1 MMYVVYLR
9 MDMRAIAGCMIL
21 LMLAPMIS
29 GCFAGNTVE
38 EIKESS
44 PFDNLCPD
52 GISNNTWY
60 HYPGAVNALSAPHI
74 INGTSILQGENV
86 PLCTK
91 GTYYGIGFSTFE
103 PTIGITSA
111 DNLYMTSWGNGPGGS
126 TAIIRCTDMIEMV
139 DVSSYSCE
147 NTYQGAVANSNDPYV
162 YVDRWTD
169 RIMKFDM
176 HALAGMTVEWS
187 DDEGETWGP
196 FGLASFATGY
206 SVQDHQ
212 TIASSPYNAAFHETT
227 WVFCVNGNWQSPL
240 CSTSND
246 GGLTWGPEVPGAP
259 VNCNSG
265 GLTGHMVGAN
275 DGNFYRG
282 NPSCDGEG
290 YSIYRSANG
299 GLTWTEHELPTDVT
313 GMADT
318 WNFEEAQVYPDEEN
332 NLHAMWMGADDLPYY
347 SYSFNQGDSWSAPLM
362 VAPPGLNGTGFPA
375 VAAGDSGKV
384 AFAYLGDTG
393 GDTWNGYIS
402 IMTDSFSETPLIT
415 TVQVNEFGDPLSLEA
430 DCGYNRCGGFG
441 DFIDILVDNHGRAW
455 FGLSHNIGNNLQDEG
470 IYGTTMVGPSLRGAI
485 APLNILPEG
494 GPKTLA

>member
-1 MMYVVYLR
+1 MYVVYLR

-52 GISNNTWY
+52 GIANNTWY

-86 PLCTK
+86 PMCTK

-139 DVSSYSCE
+139 DISSYSCE

-290 YSIYRSANG
+290 YSIYRSTNG

-470 IYGTTMVGPSLRGAI
+470 IYGTTMVGPSLRGSI

>member
-1 MMYVVYLR
+1 MYVVYLR

-52 GISNNTWY
+52 GIANNTWY

-86 PLCTK
+86 PMCTK

-290 YSIYRSANG
+290 YSIYRSTNG

-415 TVQVNEFGDPLSLEA
+415 TVQVNEFCDPLSLEA

-470 IYGTTMVGPSLRGAI
+470 IYGTTMVGPSLRGPI

>member
-1 MMYVVYLR
+1 MYVVYLR
-9 MDMRAIAGCMIL
+9 IDMRVIAGCMIL

-52 GISNNTWY
+52 GMANNTWY

-86 PLCTK
+86 PICTK

-169 RIMKFDM
+169 RIMKLDM

-290 YSIYRSANG
+290 YSIYRSTNG

-470 IYGTTMVGPSLRGAI
+470 IYGTTMVGPSLRGSI

>member
-1 MMYVVYLR
+1 MYVVYLR

-52 GISNNTWY
+52 GIANNTWY

-86 PLCTK
+86 PMCTK

-290 YSIYRSANG
+290 YSIYRSTNG

-415 TVQVNEFGDPLSLEA
+415 TVQVNDFGDPLSLEA

-470 IYGTTMVGPSLRGAI
+470 IYGTTMVGPSLRGSI

>member
-1 MMYVVYLR
+1 MYVVYLR

-52 GISNNTWY
+52 GIANNTWY

-86 PLCTK
+86 PMCTK

-290 YSIYRSANG
+290 YSIYRSTNG

-375 VAAGDSGKV
+375 IAAGDSGKV

-470 IYGTTMVGPSLRGAI
+470 IYGTTMVGPSLRGSI

>member
-1 MMYVVYLR
+1 MYVVYLR
-9 MDMRAIAGCMIL
+9 IDMRVIAGCMIL

-52 GISNNTWY
+52 GMANNTWY

-86 PLCTK
+86 PICTK

-290 YSIYRSANG
+290 YSIYRSTNG

-470 IYGTTMVGPSLRGAI
+470 IYGTTMVGPSLRGSI

>member
-1 MMYVVYLR
+1 MYVVYLR

-52 GISNNTWY
+52 GIANNTWY

-86 PLCTK
+86 PMCTK
-91 GTYYGIGFSTFE
+91 GTYDGIGFSTFE

-212 TIASSPYNAAFHETT
+212 TIASSPYNAALHETT

-290 YSIYRSANG
+290 YSIYRSTNG

-470 IYGTTMVGPSLRGAI
+470 IYGTTMVGPSLRGTI

>member
-1 MMYVVYLR
+1 
-9 MDMRAIAGCMIL
+9 MRVIAGCMIL

-52 GISNNTWY
+52 GMANNTWY

-86 PLCTK
+86 PMCTK

-169 RIMKFDM
+169 RIVKFDM

-290 YSIYRSANG
+290 YSIYRSTNG

-470 IYGTTMVGPSLRGAI
+470 IYGTTMVGPSLRGSI

>member
-1 MMYVVYLR
+1 MYVVYLR

-52 GISNNTWY
+52 GIANNTWY

-86 PLCTK
+86 PMCTK

-290 YSIYRSANG
+290 YSIYRSTNG

-362 VAPPGLNGTGFPA
+362 VAPPGVNGTGFPA

-470 IYGTTMVGPSLRGAI
+470 IYGTTMVGPSLRGSI

>member
-1 MMYVVYLR
+1 MYVVYLR

-52 GISNNTWY
+52 GIANNTWY
-60 HYPGAVNALSAPHI
+60 HYPGAVNALSSPHI

-86 PLCTK
+86 PMCTK

-139 DVSSYSCE
+139 DISSYSCE

-290 YSIYRSANG
+290 YSIYRSTNG

-470 IYGTTMVGPSLRGAI
+470 IYGTTMVGPSLRGSI

>member
-1 MMYVVYLR
+1 
-9 MDMRAIAGCMIL
+9 MRAIAGCMII

-52 GISNNTWY
+52 GIANNTWY

-86 PLCTK
+86 PMCTK

-290 YSIYRSANG
+290 YSIYRSTNG

-470 IYGTTMVGPSLRGAI
+470 IYGTTMVGPSLRGSI

>member
-1 MMYVVYLR
+1 
-9 MDMRAIAGCMIL
+9 MIL
-21 LMLAPMIS
+21 LMFAPMIS
-29 GCFAGNTVE
+29 GCFSGNTVE

-52 GISNNTWY
+52 GIANNTWY
-60 HYPGAVNALSAPHI
+60 HYPGAVNALSAPHM

-86 PLCTK
+86 PMCTK

-196 FGLASFATGY
+196 FGLSSFATGY

-290 YSIYRSANG
+290 YSIYRSTNG

-332 NLHAMWMGADDLPYY
+332 NLHAMWMGTDDLPYY
-347 SYSFNQGDSWSAPLM
+347 SYSFNQGDSWSSPLM
-362 VAPPGLNGTGFPA
+362 IAPPGLNGTGFPA

-455 FGLSHNIGNNLQDEG
+455 FGLSHNIGNNLQNEG
-470 IYGTTMVGPSLRGAI
+470 IYGTTMVGPSLRGTI

>member
-1 MMYVVYLR
+1 MYVVYLR

-21 LMLAPMIS
+21 LMFAPMIS
-29 GCFAGNTVE
+29 GCFSGNTVE

-52 GISNNTWY
+52 GIANNTWY
-60 HYPGAVNALSAPHI
+60 HYPGAVNALSAPHM

-86 PLCTK
+86 PMCTK

-290 YSIYRSANG
+290 YSIYRSTNG

-362 VAPPGLNGTGFPA
+362 IAPPGLNGTGFPA

-455 FGLSHNIGNNLQDEG
+455 FGLSHNIGNNLQNEG
-470 IYGTTMVGPSLRGAI
+470 IYGTTMVGPSLRGTI

>member
-1 MMYVVYLR
+1 
-9 MDMRAIAGCMIL
+9 MIL

-38 EIKESS
+38 EIKENS

-52 GISNNTWY
+52 GIANNTWY
-60 HYPGAVNALSAPHI
+60 HYPGAVNALSAPHM

-86 PLCTK
+86 PMCTK

-290 YSIYRSANG
+290 YSIYRSTNG

-362 VAPPGLNGTGFPA
+362 IAPPGLNGTGFPA

-470 IYGTTMVGPSLRGAI
+470 IYGTTMVGPSLRGTI

>member
-1 MMYVVYLR
+1 MYVVYLR

-52 GISNNTWY
+52 GIANNTWY
-60 HYPGAVNALSAPHI
+60 HYPGAVNALSVPHI

-86 PLCTK
+86 PMCTK

-290 YSIYRSANG
+290 YSIYRSTNG

-470 IYGTTMVGPSLRGAI
+470 IYGTTMVGPSLRGSI